1 MNPHTEEILLD
12 EVDQLVVANQVLT
25 RQVNILAGKLWVL
38 QVMFSQEHREVWNH
52 LAGLVEMLPYSER
65 APFKIQ
71 RDTASAVE
79 DETDVV

>member
-12 EVDQLVVANQVLT
+12 EVDQLVVANQVLR
-25 RQVNILAGKLWVL
+25 RQVELLNGKIFVL
-38 QVMFSQEHREVWNH
+38 MTMFSQEHKEVWNH

-65 APFKIQ
+65 APFQIQ

>member
-1 MNPHTEEILLD
+1 MNPHTEDILLD
-12 EVDQLVVANQVLT
+12 EVDQLVVANQVLR
-25 RQVNILAGKLWVL
+25 RQVELLNGKIFVL
-38 QVMFSQEHREVWNH
+38 MTMFSEEHREVWNH
-52 LAGLVEMLPYSER
+52 LAGLVEMLPYDAR

>member
-12 EVDQLVVANQVLT
+12 EVDQFVVANEVLT

-38 QVMFSQEHREVWNH
+38 QVMFSQEHAETWNH
-52 LAGLVEMLPYSER
+52 LAGLVEMLPYNER
-65 APFKIQ
+65 GPFKID

-79 DETDVV
+79 SEHHVI

>member
-12 EVDQLVVANQVLT
+12 EVDRLIVANQVLR
-25 RQVNILAGKLWVL
+25 RQVELLNGKIFVL
-38 QVMFSQEHREVWNH
+38 MTMFSQEHKEVWNH

-65 APFKIQ
+65 APFQIQ

-79 DETDVV
+79 SEHHVV